1 MCGVKGTCSPVT
13 AEVVVDRPWMTG
25 SGSRTQNQAQIR
37 KNPRREEKPQSRDS
51 LERVNRRTAPLLI
64 YRPVG
69 GTRDW
74 AIIQFTTRQKKKAD
88 EEKRKEPNAAES
100 QLS

>member
-1 MCGVKGTCSPVT
+1 M
-13 AEVVVDRPWMTG
+13 
-25 SGSRTQNQAQIR
+25 R
-37 KNPRREEKPQSRDS
+37 KNPRRKEKPQSRDS
-51 LERVNRRTAPLLI
+51 PERVNRRTAPLHI

-74 AIIQFTTRQKKKAD
+74 AIIQLTTRQKKAD

-100 QLS
+100 QPSWELLTLTPPQ